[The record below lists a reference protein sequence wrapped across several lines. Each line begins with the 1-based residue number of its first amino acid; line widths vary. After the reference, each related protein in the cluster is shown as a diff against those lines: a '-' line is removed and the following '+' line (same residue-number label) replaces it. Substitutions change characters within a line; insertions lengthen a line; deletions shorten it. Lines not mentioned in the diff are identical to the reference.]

1 MSDED
6 LAAFF
11 KANPE
16 RAVEMAKI
24 ATSFQGAAEKVPGP
38 AAANNATANSKR
50 PRERARVGDVVAAAD
65 FTDADDDDSIDPS
78 PSQLRKKSRG
88 ASPSSSQLRRKSS
101 GAGPSSSRQDTKP
114 ARGTGRRMGD
124 NNPFAETFGM
134 DRRATGEP
142 LGTTL
147 LIAAVL
153 IDGPFQREDKA
164 QAHRH
169 HLVVKSA
176 IANSFG
182 IHGETEFEAI
192 ELDNDVYEST
202 TKKLMD
208 AFCIAKAEL
217 SRVIM
222 LATIARLKAWL
233 DMNIFAPGGPHPSA
247 AGTYMSL
254 HVIIVMI
261 CNHCNSM

>member
-1 MSDED
+1 MS
-6 LAAFF
+6 LKAFL

-50 PRERARVGDVVAAAD
+50 RRESARVGDVVAAAD

-78 PSQLRKKSRG
+78 PSQLRKKSRS
-88 ASPSSSQLRRKSS
+88 ASPSSSQMRRKSS
-101 GAGPSSSRQDTKP
+101 GTGPSSSRQDTKP

-134 DRRATGEP
+134 DRHATGEP

-147 LIAAVL
+147 QVLIAAVL

-164 QAHRH
+164 
-169 HLVVKSA
+169 
-176 IANSFG
+176 
-182 IHGETEFEAI
+182 HGFTCDI
-192 ELDNDVYEST
+192 
-202 TKKLMD
+202 
-208 AFCIAKAEL
+208 
-217 SRVIM
+217 RVN
-222 LATIARLKAWL
+222 LKCAVL
-233 DMNIFAPGGPHPSA
+233 TGGA
-247 AGTYMSL
+247 CTGT
-254 HVIIVMI
+254 
-261 CNHCNSM
+261 

>member
-1 MSDED
+1 MSSYHLSLYNSPCLKYRRWRRWSGTQSTHRAAGKEQPDDLGHRIRTGGMSDED

-50 PRERARVGDVVAAAD
+50 RRERARVGDVVAAAD

-114 ARGTGRRMGD
+114 ARGAWVITG
-124 NNPFAETFGM
+124 
-134 DRRATGEP
+134 
-142 LGTTL
+142 
-147 LIAAVL
+147 
-153 IDGPFQREDKA
+153 
-164 QAHRH
+164 
-169 HLVVKSA
+169 
-176 IANSFG
+176 
-182 IHGETEFEAI
+182 
-192 ELDNDVYEST
+192 
-202 TKKLMD
+202 
-208 AFCIAKAEL
+208 
-217 SRVIM
+217 
-222 LATIARLKAWL
+222 
-233 DMNIFAPGGPHPSA
+233 PGGRTGPAPV
-247 AGTYMSL
+247 TR
-254 HVIIVMI
+254 
-261 CNHCNSM
+261 